1 MISPLPLRQIGQE
14 TILIFINMKHLFHS
28 LLAVAFVLCAGFQQA
43 VAQQMQFPPLPVDK
57 NVRIGQLDNGLTY
70 YIRHNKLPEN
80 RAEFYIAQK
89 VGSILEEP
97 QQRGLA
103 HFLEHMAFNGTKNFP
118 GDDKGLGVI
127 PWCETV
133 GIKFGTNL
141 NAYTSI
147 DETVYNIS
155 NAPID
160 RTGVL
165 DSCLLILHD
174 WSNYILLKD
183 DEIDKERGV
192 IREEWRSRNS
202 GILRIMTDAQ
212 PTLYPDSKYADC
224 MPIGSIDVINNFPYQ
239 AIRDYYAKWYRP
251 DLQGIVIV
259 GDINAEE
266 MEAKLKKVFEDVKAP
281 VNPAER
287 IYYPVSDNQEPLI
300 YIGTDKEVKN
310 PSVNIFFKHEATPD
324 SLKNTISY
332 YASQYMLSMAMT
344 MLNNRL
350 NELRQTAN
358 PPFTN
363 ASAGYGEF
371 FLAKTKEAFSLDAR
385 SKVDGIDL
393 AMKTVLEEAERARR
407 FGFTATEYERARA
420 NYMQGVESAYNERE
434 KTKSGS
440 YVNEYVNNFLDKE
453 PIPGIE
459 FEYMLTK
466 QMAPNIPVEAI
477 NKMMQQLITDNNQVV
492 LLAGPEKEGVKY
504 PTKDEITAL
513 LKQMKSFDLKPYE
526 DKVSNE
532 PLISEDLKGGKIV
545 SEKAGEIYGSTK
557 LVLSNGVTVY
567 VKPTDFKADQIVMK
581 GVSLGGTSV
590 FPNDEIIDIA
600 QLNGVALV
608 GGIGNFSKVDLG
620 KALAGKRAS
629 VGAGIGNT
637 TETIS
642 GSCSPKDFETMMQ
655 LTYLTFT
662 SPRKDNEAFESY
674 KSRLKA
680 ELQNAD
686 ANPMS
691 AFSDTIT
698 SALYNN
704 HPRAIKMKENMVD
717 KINYDRIIDMYKDRY
732 KDASDF
738 TFYLVGNVDLEKV
751 KPMIAK
757 YLGSLP
763 AINRKE
769 TFKDNKMYI
778 RKGKYKNEFA
788 KKQETP
794 MATIMF
800 FYSGTCKY
808 DLRNNILLSFL
819 DQALDMVYTAEI
831 REKEGGTYGV
841 SCNGSLGKYPKE
853 ELILQIVFQTDPAKK
868 DKLSAVVVEQLNKMA
883 KEGPSAEHMQKIKEY
898 MLKKYKDAQ
907 KENGYWLNNLDE
919 YFYTGIDN
927 TKDYE
932 KIVNSIT
939 AKEVQDFLAKL
950 LKQNNE
956 IQVVMTMPEEA
967 K

>member
-1 MISPLPLRQIGQE
+1 
-14 TILIFINMKHLFHS
+14 MKHLLRG
-28 LLAVAFVLCAGFQQA
+28 LLIAVLIICCNFLPVFAQPMQQ
-43 VAQQMQFPPLPVDK
+43 LPVDK
-57 NVRIGQLDNGLTY
+57 NVRIGKLDNGLTY
-70 YIRHNKLPEN
+70 YIRHNALPEK

-103 HFLEHMAFNGTKNFP
+103 HFLEHMAFNGTKHFP
-118 GDDKGLGVI
+118 GDETGLGIV
-127 PWCETV
+127 PWCETK

-141 NAYTSI
+141 NAYTGV
-147 DETVYNIS
+147 EQTVYNIS
-155 NAPID
+155 NVP
-160 RTGVL
+160 TENVNVV

-174 WSNYILLKD
+174 WSSAINLNDK
-183 DEIDKERGV
+183 EIDKERGV

-202 GILRIMTDAQ
+202 GMLRIMTDAQ
-212 PTLYPDSKYADC
+212 PALYPNSKYADC

-239 AIRDYYAKWYRP
+239 DIRDYYAKWYRT
-251 DLQGIVIV
+251 DLQGIIIV
-259 GDINAEE
+259 GDINVDEI
-266 MEAKLKKVFEDVKAP
+266 EAKLKKTFADVKAP
-281 VNPAER
+281 VNPAKR
-287 IYYPVSDNQEPLI
+287 IYYPVEDNQEPLI

-310 PSVNIFFKHEATPD
+310 PSVNIFFKQDATPD
-324 SLKNTISY
+324 SLKNTIAY
-332 YASQYMLSMAMT
+332 YATHYMLSMAMN

-350 NELRQTAN
+350 SELSQTAN
-358 PPFTN
+358 PPFTS
-363 ASAGYGEF
+363 AGAGYGEF
-371 FLAKTKEAFSLDAR
+371 FLAKTKEAFSLSAG
-385 SKVDGIDL
+385 SKVDGIEL

-407 FGFTATEYERARA
+407 FGFTATEYDRARA
-420 NYMQGVESAYNERE
+420 NYQQAVESAYNERE
-434 KTKSGS
+434 KTKSS
-440 YVNEYVNNFLDKE
+440 AYVDEYVNNFLDKE

-459 FEYMLTK
+459 FEHMLVS

-477 NKMMQQLITDNNQVV
+477 NQLMQQLVTDNNQVV

-504 PTKDEITAL
+504 PTKEEIATL
-513 LKQMKSFDLKPYE
+513 LKEIKTFDLKPYE

-532 PLISEDLKGGKIV
+532 PLISEDIKGGKIV
-545 SEKAGEIYGSTK
+545 SEKAGDVYGSTK

-567 VKPTDFKADQIVMK
+567 VKPTDYKADQIMMK
-581 GVSLGGTSV
+581 GVSFGGTSL
-590 FPNDEIIDIA
+590 FPNEEIINIS

-620 KALAGKRAS
+620 KALAGKRATVNS
-629 VGAGIGNT
+629 SIGNT
-637 TETIS
+637 IETIS

-655 LTYLTFT
+655 LAYLTFT

-680 ELQNAD
+680 QLQNAD
-686 ANPMS
+686 ANPMT
-691 AFSDTIT
+691 AFSDTVT
-698 SALYNN
+698 RALYGN
-704 HPRAIKMKENMVD
+704 HPRAIKMKESMVD
-717 KINYDRIIDMYKDRY
+717 PINYDRILEMHKDRF

-738 TFYLVGNVDLEKV
+738 TFYLVGNVNLEEM
-751 KPMIAK
+751 KPVIAK
-757 YLGSLP
+757 YLGALP
-763 AINRKE
+763 SINRKE
-769 TFKDNKMYI
+769 TFKDNKMDI
-778 RKGKYKNEFA
+778 RKGQYKKEFV

-800 FYSGTCKY
+800 LYSGSCKY
-808 DLRNNILLSFL
+808 DLRDNVLLSFL

-841 SCNGSLGKYPKE
+841 SCNGSLSKYPKE
-853 ELILQIVFQTDPAKK
+853 ELVLQIVFQTDPAKK
-868 DKLSAVVVEQLNKMA
+868 DKLSAIVVEQLNKMA

-932 KIVNSIT
+932 KLVSSIT

-956 IQVVMTMPEEA
+956 IQVVMTAPEES